1 MVHEGGSDYMIKYT
15 PDPDSPLAKLWPD
28 GVVGELA
35 TVRPNLAHIRVKLG
49 DGKTTRYLSLIVP
62 WKRCEVVK

>member
-1 MVHEGGSDYMIKYT
+1 MIKYT

-28 GVVGELA
+28 GVTGELA
-35 TVRPNLAHIRVKLG
+35 TVQPDQAHLRVKIG
-49 DGKTTRYLSLIVP
+49 EGKNTRHLSLIVP

>member
-1 MVHEGGSDYMIKYT
+1 MIKYI
-15 PDPDSPLAKLWPD
+15 PDTDSPLAKLWPD
-28 GVVGELA
+28 GEDGELA
-35 TVRPNLAHIRVKLG
+35 TDRPNLAHIRVKLG

>member
-1 MVHEGGSDYMIKYT
+1 MIRYT
-15 PDPDSPLAKLWPD
+15 PDPESPLARLWPD

-35 TVRPNLAHIRVKLG
+35 TVQPNQAHIRVKLG
-49 DGKTTRYLSLIVP
+49 EGNDIRHLSLVVP